1 MIKRHEIYEQ
11 AKDLHVAT
19 VMVYPDE
26 SKVLFYD
33 EALEVPV
40 LTTELK
46 DLFIKGM
53 TIVVNE
59 EEFEVPISYTPN
71 TGVKTVDKTI
81 YTATV
86 PTEE

>member
-1 MIKRHEIYEQ
+1 MLKRHEIFEQ
-11 AKDLHVAT
+11 AKDVHVAT
-19 VMVYPDE
+19 VMVYPNG

-33 EALEVPV
+33 EAHTVPV

-59 EEFEVPISYTPN
+59 DELAAPVAYTAA
-71 TGVKTVDKTI
+71 GVELADSTT

>member
-1 MIKRHEIYEQ
+1 MLKRHEIFEQ

-19 VMVYPDE
+19 VMVYPND

-33 EALEVPV
+33 KAHEVPV

-53 TIVVNE
+53 TVVVAE
-59 EEFEVPISYTPN
+59 DKLAVPVVYTAA
-71 TGVKTVDKTI
+71 GVELADATA
-81 YTATV
+81 YTATE

>member
-1 MIKRHEIYEQ
+1 MLKRNEVFEQ

-19 VMVYPDE
+19 VMVYPNE

-33 EALEVPV
+33 EAFEHPV

-53 TIVVNE
+53 TIVAGE
-59 EEFEVPISYTPN
+59 EELVVPVGYT
-71 TGVKTVDKTI
+71 TAGVVTHEAETF
-81 YTATV
+81 TATAPV
-86 PTEE
+86 EE

>member
-1 MIKRHEIYEQ
+1 MLKRHEIFEQ

-19 VMVYPDE
+19 VMVYPNE
-26 SKVLFYD
+26 AKVLFYD
-33 EALEVPV
+33 EAHLVPV

-53 TIVVNE
+53 TIVVAE
-59 EEFEVPISYTPN
+59 DELVVPVAYAAAGVTTHEAEV
-71 TGVKTVDKTI
+71 
-81 YTATV
+81 YTATE